1 MVYRLLLQTA
11 GEPLES
17 SYCEAATGRCYL
29 FKFLYCFVQLKTT
42 TPRQLLCFWCSSVST
57 SVWLLRRRTSTTR
70 SSHSWLGKPCHWSP
84 DLTTCLP
91 FHVVWSPLLMTTKL
105 VHTHSVFFFMS
116 ANQVIFR
123 VGVFKTSIQVS
134 LQRSYAIWWG
144 SVNHYVF
151 SWFPNQQLCAP
162 FSSKSWIFLPLLHG
176 SLHNQSTAFVLHL
189 SVLKVSNNRQHSR
202 CCCY

>member
-1 MVYRLLLQTA
+1 MLLSVYANGLPFAASNCWRTTGKLLLW
-11 GEPLES
+11 S
-17 SYCEAATGRCYL
+17 SYRKCYL

-42 TPRQLLCFWCSSVST
+42 TSRQLLCFWCSSVST

-70 SSHSWLGKPCHWSP
+70 SSHSWLGKPCHWPP

-123 VGVFKTSIQVS
+123 VGVFKTSIQV
-134 LQRSYAIWWG
+134 
-144 SVNHYVF
+144 VTHYKGHMLF
-151 SWFPNQQLCAP
+151 DGDQWIIMYFPDFQI
-162 FSSKSWIFLPLLHG
+162 SS
-176 SLHNQSTAFVLHL
+176 FVLLLAPNPGYFSL
-189 SVLKVSNNRQHSR
+189 SCMALCTIRAQLLFYIFQ
-202 CCCY
+202 C